1 MFCLADPQK
10 AVVTHPF
17 VFSPFLP
24 CFKAVV
30 FRALF
35 YYRPN
40 VCNFPAFSP
49 SLSAQGF
56 SVVVCFSVIIYSVKL
71 TFIFNLSRI
80 AEVVQI
86 WSARVCYES
95 AGKLKSIRNGEMF

>member
-1 MFCLADPQK
+1 MTQLLYILLGVLSGLLLIGTIWDFFIRRKPKTDKDTSEGKFEKILRI
-10 AVVTHPF
+10 
-17 VFSPFLP
+17 
-24 CFKAVV
+24 FK
-30 FRALF
+30 
-35 YYRPN
+35 YSN
-40 VCNFPAFSP
+40 C
-49 SLSAQGF
+49 
-56 SVVVCFSVIIYSVKL
+56 VVCFSVIIYSVKL